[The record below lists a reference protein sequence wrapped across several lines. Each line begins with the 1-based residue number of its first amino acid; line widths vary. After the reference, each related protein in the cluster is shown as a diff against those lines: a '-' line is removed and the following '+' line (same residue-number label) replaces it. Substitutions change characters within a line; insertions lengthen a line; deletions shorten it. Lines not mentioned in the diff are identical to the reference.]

1 METKRISGV
10 EEDQSILSAE
20 GVDYDGEAKLLED
33 LVLGDEGKDECF
45 QSYQGSR
52 SKEKTIQ
59 YSLAQHHDYPLD
71 NSEMCIQGLKERE
84 KKSH

>member
-1 METKRISGV
+1 M
-10 EEDQSILSAE
+10 
-20 GVDYDGEAKLLED
+20 DYDGEAKLLED

-71 NSEMCIQGLKERE
+71 NSEICIQGLKERE
-84 KKSH
+84 KKTVEKSICDIYIPPMSVQYVSI